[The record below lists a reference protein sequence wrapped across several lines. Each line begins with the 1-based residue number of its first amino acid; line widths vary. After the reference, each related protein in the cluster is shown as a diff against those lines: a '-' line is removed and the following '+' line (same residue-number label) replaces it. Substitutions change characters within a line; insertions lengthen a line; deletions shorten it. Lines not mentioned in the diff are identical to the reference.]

1 MGVGSTVVD
10 GLTDNPVERPVRVVI
25 VARQPVARLGWREV
39 LAEEGD
45 LRVAGV
51 AGMESAE
58 AIRDLTPA
66 VVMAINS
73 GDDLASI
80 VPLASELGESGIP
93 LVVVGPL
100 PSVGFA
106 SLLRVGVRGVLPDTS
121 SSEEVTAALIGAAR
135 GLLVLAPSLAGGI
148 AAALAT
154 PEAQAGDGPVEK
166 LTERE
171 AEVLELM
178 ALGLANKAIARRLG
192 ISEHT
197 VKFHVGSILAKLGAV
212 SRTEAVTVAAR
223 KGLLAL

>member
-1 MGVGSTVVD
+1 MGSGSAVVD
-10 GLTDNPVERPVRVVI
+10 GPSDSPVDRPVRVV
-25 VARQPVARLGWREV
+25 VVSRQPVARLGWREV

-45 LRVAGV
+45 LRVVGV

-58 AIRDLTPA
+58 TIRDLTPA
-66 VVMAINS
+66 VVMAVNG

-80 VPLASELGESGIP
+80 IPLASELGESGIP

-100 PSVGFA
+100 PSVGLA
-106 SLLRVGVRGVLPDTS
+106 SLFRVGVRGVLPDTS

-135 GLLVLAPSLAGGI
+135 GLLVLAPSLAGAI

-154 PEAQAGDGPVEK
+154 PEAQAGDGEVEK

-171 AEVLELM
+171 AEVLELL